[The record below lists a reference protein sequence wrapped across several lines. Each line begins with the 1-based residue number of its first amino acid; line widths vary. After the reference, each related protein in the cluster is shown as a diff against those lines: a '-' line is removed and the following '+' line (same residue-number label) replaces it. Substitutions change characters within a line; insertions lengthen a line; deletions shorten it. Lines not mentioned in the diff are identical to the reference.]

1 MKAFTILMGLAMLI
15 AQPFYSVG
23 QFLTDNL
30 LFTANLDG
38 SQVDPSLKNGPRG
51 VAALTVNG
59 TRDTMCLSV
68 NLTGISDSITGIG
81 LYSADV
87 DSSGSLS
94 IDFSSVVA
102 DNSLNTS
109 IVGTFV
115 NKENIADLMEG
126 DYSIRVFTNAS
137 TEPLIAGNLRLETDY
152 SFVAH
157 LNGNQEVP
165 ASGSTAYGLAII
177 KLNFDSSKMKID
189 MMVDGLTGSIT
200 GVHLHLGGEGVIGPV
215 AVDLTE
221 FVDGKL
227 IQGTVDSSDFL
238 SITDS
243 LISGLVYINVHT
255 GIFPNGEIRGQLHMD
270 KGIAFHSFLT
280 GDQEVP
286 PVSTN
291 AVGLAHIS
299 FNPFMD
305 SATFHIV
312 TVGLNDSLT
321 GAHLHFGEPG
331 VIGPVV
337 VDFAES
343 DTLNSFILN
352 GEVNGLQISDT
363 LLRNLLMGDIYINLH
378 TAPHPDGVIRGQMRR
393 YLWEGFTYSMDGT
406 QEIPPVVTSAKGGGF
421 AAINPEGSKLH
432 FMFAADHLSDTTT
445 AAHFHAA
452 PAGEE
457 GAAIFTLSPYLSEL
471 KDSVTGHGSVF
482 GEGFWDDQSNPPLD
496 QAAVSLFTN
505 DSIYINLHTSL
516 APNGEIRGQ
525 VIQGAACLKIVTGIP
540 FIPDAVTGSLVIYPN
555 PVEGMATV
563 SIFSE
568 RSEDMVMKLYDLQGR
583 LLLTREIK
591 LPSGN
596 SAQYLDLS
604 GYLPGVYFVE
614 VRSNS
619 QSLVSK
625 LEKQ

>member
-1 MKAFTILMGLAMLI
+1 MKALTILTGLFLLI
-15 AQPFYSVG
+15 GQPFYSMG

-30 LFTANLDG
+30 LFTAKLTSDQ
-38 SQVDPSLKNGPRG
+38 STARG
-51 VAALTVNG
+51 VAALTING
-59 TRDTMCLSV
+59 SRDTICLSI
-68 NLTGISDSITGIG
+68 NMMGISDSITGIG
-81 LYSADV
+81 LYSTDT
-87 DSSGSLS
+87 DSSGSLV
-94 IDFSSVVA
+94 IDFSSVV
-102 DNSLNTS
+102 DGNTLNTS

-115 NKENIADLMEG
+115 NEENLADFIEG
-126 DYSIRVFTNAS
+126 DYSIRVFTNGS

-152 SFVAH
+152 SFVA
-157 LNGNQEVP
+157 LINGDQEVP
-165 ASGSTAYGLAII
+165 PSGSTAYGLAIV
-177 KLNFDSSKMKID
+177 KLNMDSSKMKID

-200 GVHLHLGGEGVIGPV
+200 GVHMHLGGDSVNGPV

-221 FVDGKL
+221 FVDGKV

-238 SITDS
+238 SIVDS
-243 LISGLVYINVHT
+243 LVSGLVYLNVHT
-255 GIFPNGEIRGQLHMD
+255 GIYPNGEIRGQLQMD

-291 AVGLAHIS
+291 AVGLAHVS
-299 FNPFMD
+299 FNPIMD
-305 SATFHIV
+305 AVTYHIIA
-312 TVGLNDSLT
+312 VGLNDSLT
-321 GAHLHFGEPG
+321 GAHLHLGQPG
-331 VIGPVV
+331 IIGPVI
-337 VDFAES
+337 VDLSAN
-343 DTLNSFILN
+343 DTMDTFILN
-352 GEVNGLQISDT
+352 GEIDQLSIPDT
-363 LLRNLLMGDIYINLH
+363 LMQNLLTSNIYINLH
-378 TAPHPDGVIRGQMRR
+378 TAPNPDGVIRGQMRR
-393 YLWEGFTYSMDGT
+393 YLWEGFTYSMDGI
-406 QEIPPVVTSAKGGGF
+406 QEIPSVVTSARGGGF

-432 FMFAADHLSDTTT
+432 FMLAADHLSDTTT

-482 GEGFWDDQSNPPLD
+482 GEGFWDDQSNPALD

-525 VIQGAACLKIVTGIP
+525 VLHGAACLKIVTGIP

-583 LLLTREIK
+583 LLLTKEIK

-596 SAQYLDLS
+596 SEQYLDLS
-604 GYLPGVYFVE
+604 AYLPGIYFVE

-619 QSLVSK
+619 QSLVRK

>member
-1 MKAFTILMGLAMLI
+1 MKALTIMTGLFLLI
-15 AQPFYSVG
+15 GQPFYSMG
-23 QFLTDNL
+23 QLLTDNL
-30 LFTANLDG
+30 LFTAKLTSDQ
-38 SQVDPSLKNGPRG
+38 SAARG
-51 VAALTVNG
+51 VAALTING
-59 TRDTMCLSV
+59 SRDTICLSI
-68 NLTGISDSITGIG
+68 NMMGISDSITGIG
-81 LYSADV
+81 LYSTDT
-87 DSSGSLS
+87 DSSGSLV
-94 IDFSSVVA
+94 IDFSSVV
-102 DNSLNTS
+102 NGNTLNTS

-115 NKENIADLMEG
+115 NEENLADFIEG
-126 DYSIRVFTNAS
+126 DYSIRVFTIGS

-152 SFVAH
+152 SFVAL
-157 LNGNQEVP
+157 LNGEQEVP
-165 ASGSTAYGLAII
+165 SSGSAAYGLAII
-177 KLNFDSSKMKID
+177 KLNMDSSKMKID

-299 FNPFMD
+299 FNPIMD
-305 SATFHIV
+305 VLSYQII

-321 GAHLHFGEPG
+321 GAHLHLGEPG
-331 VIGPVV
+331 ISGPVI
-337 VDFAES
+337 VDLSES
-343 DTLNSFILN
+343 DTLNSFLLT
-352 GEVNGLQISDT
+352 GELDQVMIPDSLMKY
-363 LLRNLLMGDIYINLH
+363 LLTSNIYINLH
-378 TAPHPDGVIRGQMRR
+378 TAPNPDGIIRGHMRR
-393 YLWEGFTYSMDGT
+393 YLWEGFTHSMDGM
-406 QEIPPVVTSAKGGGF
+406 QEIPSVVTSAKGGGF
-421 AAINPEGSKLH
+421 VTINPEGSKLH
-432 FMFAADHLSDTTT
+432 FMLAADYLSDTTT

-496 QAAVSLFTN
+496 LAAVSLFTN

-540 FIPDAVTGSLVIYPN
+540 FIPDAITGSVVIYPN

-568 RSEDMVMKLYDLQGR
+568 RSEDMVMKLYDMQGR

-625 LEKQ
+625 VEKQ

>member
-1 MKAFTILMGLAMLI
+1 MKALTIMTGLFLLMG
-15 AQPFYSVG
+15 QPFYSMG
-23 QFLTDNL
+23 QLLTDNL
-30 LFTANLDG
+30 LFTAKLTSDQ
-38 SQVDPSLKNGPRG
+38 SAARG
-51 VAALTVNG
+51 VAALTINSS
-59 TRDTMCLSV
+59 RDTICLSI
-68 NLTGISDSITGIG
+68 NMMGISDSITGIG
-81 LYSADV
+81 LYSTDT
-87 DSSGSLS
+87 DSSGSLV
-94 IDFSSVVA
+94 IDFSSVV
-102 DNSLNTS
+102 NGNTLNTS

-115 NKENIADLMEG
+115 NEENLADFIEG
-126 DYSIRVFTNAS
+126 DYSIRVFTIGS

-152 SFVAH
+152 SFVAL
-157 LNGNQEVP
+157 LNGEQEVP
-165 ASGSTAYGLAII
+165 SSGSAAYGLAII
-177 KLNFDSSKMKID
+177 KLNMDSSKMKID

-299 FNPFMD
+299 FNPIMD
-305 SATFHIV
+305 VLSYQII

-321 GAHLHFGEPG
+321 GAHLHLGEPG
-331 VIGPVV
+331 ISGPVI
-337 VDFAES
+337 VDLSES
-343 DTLNSFILN
+343 DTLNSFLLT
-352 GEVNGLQISDT
+352 GEIDQVMIPDSLMKY
-363 LLRNLLMGDIYINLH
+363 LLTSNIYINLH
-378 TAPHPDGVIRGQMRR
+378 TAPNPDGVIRGHMRR
-393 YLWEGFTYSMDGT
+393 YLWEGFTHSMDGM
-406 QEIPPVVTSAKGGGF
+406 QEIPSVVTSAKGGGF
-421 AAINPEGSKLH
+421 VTINPEGSKLH
-432 FMFAADHLSDTTT
+432 FMLAADYLSDTTT

-496 QAAVSLFTN
+496 LAAVSLFTN

-540 FIPDAVTGSLVIYPN
+540 FIPDAITSSLVIYPN

-625 LEKQ
+625 VEKQ

>member
-1 MKAFTILMGLAMLI
+1 MKALTIMTGLFLLI
-15 AQPFYSVG
+15 GQPFYSMG
-23 QFLTDNL
+23 QLLTDNL
-30 LFTANLDG
+30 LFTAKLTSDQ
-38 SQVDPSLKNGPRG
+38 SAARG
-51 VAALTVNG
+51 VAALTING
-59 TRDTMCLSV
+59 SRDTICLSI
-68 NLTGISDSITGIG
+68 NMMGISDSITGIG
-81 LYSADV
+81 LYSTDT
-87 DSSGSLS
+87 DSSGSLV
-94 IDFSSVVA
+94 IDFSSVV
-102 DNSLNTS
+102 NGNTLNTS

-115 NKENIADLMEG
+115 NEENLADFIEG
-126 DYSIRVFTNAS
+126 DYSIRVFTIGS

-152 SFVAH
+152 SFVAL
-157 LNGNQEVP
+157 LNGEQEVP
-165 ASGSTAYGLAII
+165 SSGSAAYGLAII
-177 KLNFDSSKMKID
+177 KLNMDSSKMKID

-299 FNPFMD
+299 FNPIMD
-305 SATFHIV
+305 VLSYQII

-321 GAHLHFGEPG
+321 GAHLHLGEPG
-331 VIGPVV
+331 ISGPVI
-337 VDFAES
+337 VDLSES
-343 DTLNSFILN
+343 DTLNSFLLT
-352 GEVNGLQISDT
+352 GEIDQVMIPDSLMKY
-363 LLRNLLMGDIYINLH
+363 LLTSNIYINLH
-378 TAPHPDGVIRGQMRR
+378 TAPNPDGVIRGHMRR
-393 YLWEGFTYSMDGT
+393 YLWEGFTHSMDGM
-406 QEIPPVVTSAKGGGF
+406 QEIPSVVTSAKGGGF
-421 AAINPEGSKLH
+421 VTINPEGSKLH
-432 FMFAADHLSDTTT
+432 FMLAADYLSDTTT

-496 QAAVSLFTN
+496 LAAVSLFTN

-540 FIPDAVTGSLVIYPN
+540 FIPDAITSSLVIYPN

-625 LEKQ
+625 VEKQ

>member
-1 MKAFTILMGLAMLI
+1 MKALTIMTGLFLLI
-15 AQPFYSVG
+15 GQPFYSMG
-23 QFLTDNL
+23 QLLTDNL
-30 LFTANLDG
+30 LFTAKLTSDQ
-38 SQVDPSLKNGPRG
+38 SAARG
-51 VAALTVNG
+51 VAALTING
-59 TRDTMCLSV
+59 SGDTICLSI
-68 NLTGISDSITGIG
+68 NMMGISDSITGIG
-81 LYSADV
+81 LYSTDT
-87 DSSGSLS
+87 DSSGSLV
-94 IDFSSVVA
+94 IDFSSVV
-102 DNSLNTS
+102 DGNTLNTS

-115 NKENIADLMEG
+115 NEENLADFIEG
-126 DYSIRVFTNAS
+126 DYSIRVFTIGS

-152 SFVAH
+152 SFVAL
-157 LNGNQEVP
+157 LNGEQEVP
-165 ASGSTAYGLAII
+165 SSGSAAYGLAII
-177 KLNFDSSKMKID
+177 KLNMDSSKMKID

-299 FNPFMD
+299 FNPIMD
-305 SATFHIV
+305 VLSYQII

-321 GAHLHFGEPG
+321 GAHLHLGEPG
-331 VIGPVV
+331 ISGPVI
-337 VDFAES
+337 VDLSES
-343 DTLNSFILN
+343 DTLNSFLLT
-352 GEVNGLQISDT
+352 GEIDQVMIPDSLMKY
-363 LLRNLLMGDIYINLH
+363 LLTSNIYINLH
-378 TAPHPDGVIRGQMRR
+378 TAPNPDGVIRGHMRR
-393 YLWEGFTYSMDGT
+393 YLWEGFTHSMDGM
-406 QEIPPVVTSAKGGGF
+406 QEIPSVVTSAKGGGF
-421 AAINPEGSKLH
+421 VTINPEGSKLH
-432 FMFAADHLSDTTT
+432 FMLAADYLSDTTT

-457 GAAIFTLSPYLSEL
+457 GAAIFTLSPYISEL

-496 QAAVSLFTN
+496 LAAVSLFTN

-540 FIPDAVTGSLVIYPN
+540 FIPDAITGSLVIYPN

-625 LEKQ
+625 VEKQ